1 MMWSNL
7 PGLRRALSKLSG
19 LFVAATTITS
29 LLETSWQSSC
39 RRVEDIYTKYSNNLS
54 VIQTTLPPLLW
65 LPPVVSNGDVQFF
78 FSTFFPDVFVS
89 KSLQTWFQTITLCS
103 FSFSLAIL

>member
-39 RRVEDIYTKYSNNLS
+39 RRVEDIFTKYSNNLS
-54 VIQTTLPPLLW
+54 VVLRLRYLRYF
-65 LPPVVSNGDVQFF
+65 G
-78 FSTFFPDVFVS
+78 
-89 KSLQTWFQTITLCS
+89 SLQWSVMGTYNSFFLLLFQMFLSQNRCRLGS
-103 FSFSLAIL
+103 KL